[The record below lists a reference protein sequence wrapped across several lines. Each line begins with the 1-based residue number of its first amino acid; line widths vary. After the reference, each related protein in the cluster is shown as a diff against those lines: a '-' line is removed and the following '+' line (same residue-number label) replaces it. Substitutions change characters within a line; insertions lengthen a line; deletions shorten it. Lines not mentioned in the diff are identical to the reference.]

1 MRSKSG
7 ILEVKFYSKDEC
19 ECVII
24 RDIDYLS
31 SDFYVLLNGE
41 EKLVES
47 YCIKEYSVKNFRVSS
62 SGDHFY
68 VPRGVLEEEYRELR
82 KEFKRIEANTREV
95 LDFHEKLKNV
105 VEGSIE
111 HRVDYKFDPD
121 EEIIGV
127 VQYWQWHNM
136 KDIAIREDL
145 NKGGLFDCR
154 AGAILIWCSPE
165 DKPEGLDIEITKGT
179 LKYAREYIAV
189 IYTSLD
195 PIREMFKRPESVV
208 LYLVVDSFRKSEK
221 VWNWTKEKV
230 LDLIKRA
237 GEMGERLEAY
247 GYWRCP
253 ICGDILKLK
262 VVNSAIEHLAEH
274 EEVKAVV
281 FDRDGAVIVLKN
293 GLKIRI

>member
-1 MRSKSG
+1 MRSSG

-24 RDIDYLS
+24 RDINYLS

-47 YCIKEYSVKNFRVSS
+47 YCIKEFSLRNFRVSS

-68 VPRGVLEEEYRELR
+68 VPRGVLEKEYRELR
-82 KEFKRIEANTREV
+82 KEFERIKAGSREV
-95 LDFHEKLKNV
+95 LDFHEKLKRV
-105 VEGSIE
+105 VIE
-111 HRVDYKFDPD
+111 SSKHRVDYKFDPD
-121 EEIIGV
+121 EEVIAV
-127 VQYWQWHNM
+127 VPYWQWYNM
-136 KDIAIREDL
+136 KEIAIREDL
-145 NKGGLFDCR
+145 DRGGLYDCR
-154 AGAILIWCSPE
+154 VGAILIWCSPE
-165 DKPEGLDIEITKGT
+165 DKPEGLDIEITRGA
-179 LKYAREYIAV
+179 LKYPREYIAV

-195 PIREMFKRPESVV
+195 PIKEMFKRPESVV

-221 VWNWTKEKV
+221 VWDWAREKA
-230 LDLIKRA
+230 LDLIRRA
-237 GEMGERLEAY
+237 KEMGERLEAY

-253 ICGDILKLK
+253 ICGGILKLRI
-262 VVNSAIEHLAEH
+262 VNNAVEHLAKH

-281 FDRDGAVIVLKN
+281 FERDEVVIVFKN

>member
-179 LKYAREYIAV
+179 LKYPREYIAV

-208 LYLVVDSFRKSEK
+208 LYLVVDSYRKSEK
-221 VWNWTKEKV
+221 AWDWAREKA
-230 LDLIKRA
+230 LDLYIRA
-237 GEMGERLEAY
+237 REMGERLEAY

-253 ICGDILKLK
+253 ICGGILKLRI
-262 VVNSAIEHLAEH
+262 VNNAVEHLAKH

-281 FDRDGAVIVLKN
+281 FDRDGLVVVFKN